1 MTADV
6 PPSVCSR
13 YRHRTSFY
21 DLVISTA
28 PARIHS
34 LRVDPAGR
42 GRYLGVVSNFGPK
55 GSAPFAS
62 YGSRLKWHEDRC
74 FEAGRP
80 ARVVPGPQSLRLE
93 QIPVGPHGLE
103 VTWDF
108 RFADEDFVTQLTW
121 TAAAGQHG
129 LWEAGWKLDGIAR
142 HIGDPTAIDGAPG
155 FRGPYRDRQQTW
167 LAWWEDDP
175 RYQHCLVTALLPGS
189 ADRGDA
195 TYLEVSEDRPV
206 SWGAWLAVSQP
217 GGISLPAGT
226 TFSAGRWRV
235 GASACPADTGFAAAL
250 GTAPAARARSGRPA
264 SKVGAARPAPGPY
277 GAPDSYD
284 SDLRAA
290 RDWGSRQAGEPAP
303 STPGT
308 AGVRRG
314 GDGAWLLTDGTV
326 LAALVPAADGG
337 YRPRCYVQRGGSWE
351 LALTGGPGRRYLE
364 AGADDTGTGLLVR
377 AESAG
382 PDGAPCSHSTEHW
395 TLRADP
401 PRIHVDSTD
410 VLVPGSTRHAPHEY
424 LVYPGGNPK
433 FDAGDGFDTLMG
445 PHLRPM
451 ADLVMG
457 QHAMRS
463 PAIGVQ
469 QGSAF
474 TALVPDLLFHR
485 QHGAFGIEES
495 PRHFGLF
502 LDLDVADQRADGPI
516 LRFGWGT
523 LEWTFSLWRVEEGYF
538 CRKLEEPAPRGT
550 VQLAY
555 DLMLEADAPAQGMI
569 ASAQQLLWST
579 IGHRYFA
586 QSTLPQTQPADS
598 AFDDAWSWGH
608 QLYEER
614 TVHGT
619 PVGAVRV
626 DREFPPDAM
635 FTTWFNSLRSSY
647 GIAANGR
654 SRGDNRLWQQGRAA
668 LSLLLSAPHDH
679 GAFPTIARFGPDLI
693 EWFGGHKNFADQMP
707 WGPSSY
713 NTFDMSWTAYWLLR
727 WHQDLGP
734 EPTAADFARQYGEF
748 LLRIQLDSGAIP
760 SWLRMSDL
768 AVNSHLRESAQTA
781 ASLLFL
787 AELATVTGDG
797 RYRDAA
803 CRAGHYVA
811 DQHVSRQ
818 RWDDFEV
825 YYSNAPK
832 SEGASDPLAG
842 MSAQD
847 TLSMHLAA
855 AGFLALA
862 RATRDEA
869 WLHPGQQALDQLLQ
883 YQAVWP
889 ASFLSLYTFGGFSVQ
904 NTDQEWNDA
913 RQAQVA
919 PTLLDYARATGRAD
933 YAERGIAALRA
944 SYATMCTPTA
954 EAINPRYFDY
964 QPRGWANE
972 NYAHNPY
979 DAPTTPVPTPH
990 FDWGVGT
997 ALAAFA
1003 EARNRFGDVWVD
1015 LAHDAAYGID
1025 DVAVTRFSAGDRLL
1039 ELELESRTPDH
1050 QVLVKADGMRAPSMR
1065 LRVNGIEIGPVT
1077 PAQMAAGVR
1086 VPTRFRGRI
1095 VHNPCRVAPPRAGT
1109 DLRLTASMSE
1119 GAGVMKAA
1127 VTYRIGDG
1135 GWHTE
1140 PMTVLPG
1147 GQLAATIPGTAITPD
1162 ALIEY
1167 YLTALTAGGPA
1178 RAPEVDPDQVPFQ
1191 LTVG

>member
-6 PPSVCSR
+6 LASVQGR
-13 YRHRTSFY
+13 YRHRTPFY
-21 DLVISTA
+21 DLIVSTA

-80 ARVVPGPQSLRLE
+80 ARVAQGPQSLRLE

-103 VTWDF
+103 VTWEF
-108 RFADEDFVTQLTW
+108 RFGDEDFVTGLTW
-121 TAAAGQHG
+121 TAATEQHG
-129 LWEAGWKLDGIAR
+129 LWEAGWKLDSIAR
-142 HIGDPTAIDGAPG
+142 HIGDAAATDAAPG
-155 FRGPYRDRQQTW
+155 FRGPYRDRHQAW

-175 RYQHCLVTALLPGS
+175 RYRHCLVTALLPGS

-195 TYLEVSEDRPV
+195 TYLEVSEDRPA

-217 GGISLPAGT
+217 GGIALPAGT
-226 TFSAGRWRV
+226 QFSAGRWRV
-235 GASACPADTGFAAAL
+235 GASARPADTSFAAAL
-250 GTAPAARARSGRPA
+250 GSAPAARAGSRCPA
-264 SKVGAARPAPGPY
+264 AATAG
-277 GAPDSYD
+277 SHD
-284 SDLRAA
+284 SDLPAA
-290 RDWGSRQAGEPAP
+290 RDWGSRQGGEPGP
-303 STPGT
+303 SSP
-308 AGVRRG
+308 AVRRG
-314 GDGAWLLTDGTV
+314 EDGTWLLTDGTV
-326 LAALVPAADGG
+326 LAALVPAQDGG
-337 YRPRCYVQRGGSWE
+337 YQARCYLRRGRNWE
-351 LALTGGPGRRYLE
+351 LALAGGPGRRYLE
-364 AGADDTGTGLLVR
+364 AGPDGTGTGLLVR

-382 PDGAPCSHSTEHW
+382 PDGTPRSRSTEHW
-395 TLRADP
+395 TLRAGP

-410 VLVPGSTRHAPHEY
+410 ALVPGSSWHAPHEY
-424 LVYPGGNPK
+424 LAYPGGIPK
-433 FDAGDGFDTLMG
+433 PGAGDGFDTVMG

-469 QGSAF
+469 HGSSFA
-474 TALVPDLLFHR
+474 ALVPDLLVHR
-485 QHGAFGIEES
+485 QHGAFGIEQS

-502 LDLDVADQRADGPI
+502 LDLDVADQRVDGAV
-516 LRFGWGT
+516 LRFGWAT

-538 CRKLEEPAPRGT
+538 CRKLDQPAPRST
-550 VQLAY
+550 VRLAY
-555 DLMLEADAPAQGMI
+555 DLLLDAAAPAQGMI
-569 ASAQQLLWST
+569 ASTQQLLWSAV
-579 IGHRYFA
+579 GHRYFT
-586 QSTLPQTQPADS
+586 QSTLPQTQPADR

-614 TVHGT
+614 TVRGT

-654 SRGDNRLWQQGRAA
+654 SRGDHRLWQQGRAA

-679 GAFPTIARFGPDLI
+679 GAFPTIARFGTDGI
-693 EWFGGHKNFADQMP
+693 EWFGGHKNFANQMP

-713 NTFDMSWTAYWLLR
+713 NTFDMGWTAYWVLR

-734 EPTAADFARQYGEF
+734 EPAAVDFARQYGQF
-748 LLRIQLDSGAIP
+748 LLGVQLDSGAVP

-768 AVNSHLRESAQTA
+768 AVDPHLRESAQTA

-787 AELATVTGDG
+787 AELATVTGEG

-803 CRAGHYVA
+803 CRAGDYVA
-811 DQHVSRQ
+811 GQHVSCQ

-832 SEGASDPLAG
+832 SEGATDPLSG

-862 RATRDEA
+862 RATGDQA
-869 WLHPGQQALDQLLQ
+869 WLRPGQQALDQLLQ

-954 EAINPRYFDY
+954 EVINPRYFDY

-979 DAPTTPVPTPH
+979 DAPTTPVPSPH

-1015 LAHDAAYGID
+1015 LAHDAAFGID
-1025 DVAVTRFSAGDRLL
+1025 DVAVTKFSAGDGLL
-1039 ELELESRTPDH
+1039 ELDLESTTAGH
-1050 QVLVKADGMRAPSMR
+1050 QVLLKADGMRAGSMR
-1065 LRVNGIEIGPVT
+1065 LRVNGAEIGLLT
-1077 PAQMAAGVR
+1077 PGQLAAGVR
-1086 VPTRFRGRI
+1086 VPTRLRCRI

-1109 DLRLTASMSE
+1109 GLRLTAGVAE
-1119 GAGVMKAA
+1119 EAGVTRAA

-1135 GWHTE
+1135 AWQTG

-1147 GQLAATIPGTAITPD
+1147 GQLAGTIPGAAIAPD
-1162 ALIEY
+1162 AVIDY
-1167 YLTALTAGGPA
+1167 YLTAVTDGGLVS
-1178 RAPEVDPDQVPFQ
+1178 APEVDPEQVPFR
-1191 LTVG
+1191 LTAG

>member
-1 MTADV
+1 
-6 PPSVCSR
+6 
-13 YRHRTSFY
+13 
-21 DLVISTA
+21 
-28 PARIHS
+28 
-34 LRVDPAGR
+34 
-42 GRYLGVVSNFGPK
+42 
-55 GSAPFAS
+55 
-62 YGSRLKWHEDRC
+62 
-74 FEAGRP
+74 
-80 ARVVPGPQSLRLE
+80 
-93 QIPVGPHGLE
+93 
-103 VTWDF
+103 
-108 RFADEDFVTQLTW
+108 
-121 TAAAGQHG
+121 
-129 LWEAGWKLDGIAR
+129 
-142 HIGDPTAIDGAPG
+142 
-155 FRGPYRDRQQTW
+155 
-167 LAWWEDDP
+167 
-175 RYQHCLVTALLPGS
+175 
-189 ADRGDA
+189 
-195 TYLEVSEDRPV
+195 
-206 SWGAWLAVSQP
+206 
-217 GGISLPAGT
+217 
-226 TFSAGRWRV
+226 
-235 GASACPADTGFAAAL
+235 
-250 GTAPAARARSGRPA
+250 
-264 SKVGAARPAPGPY
+264 
-277 GAPDSYD
+277 
-284 SDLRAA
+284 
-290 RDWGSRQAGEPAP
+290 
-303 STPGT
+303 
-308 AGVRRG
+308 
-314 GDGAWLLTDGTV
+314 
-326 LAALVPAADGG
+326 
-337 YRPRCYVQRGGSWE
+337 
-351 LALTGGPGRRYLE
+351 
-364 AGADDTGTGLLVR
+364 
-377 AESAG
+377 
-382 PDGAPCSHSTEHW
+382 
-395 TLRADP
+395 
-401 PRIHVDSTD
+401 
-410 VLVPGSTRHAPHEY
+410 
-424 LVYPGGNPK
+424 
-433 FDAGDGFDTLMG
+433 
-445 PHLRPM
+445 
-451 ADLVMG
+451 
-457 QHAMRS
+457 
-463 PAIGVQ
+463 
-469 QGSAF
+469 
-474 TALVPDLLFHR
+474 
-485 QHGAFGIEES
+485 
-495 PRHFGLF
+495 
-502 LDLDVADQRADGPI
+502 
-516 LRFGWGT
+516 
-523 LEWTFSLWRVEEGYF
+523 
-538 CRKLEEPAPRGT
+538 
-550 VQLAY
+550 
-555 DLMLEADAPAQGMI
+555 
-569 ASAQQLLWST
+569 
-579 IGHRYFA
+579 
-586 QSTLPQTQPADS
+586 
-598 AFDDAWSWGH
+598 
-608 QLYEER
+608 
-614 TVHGT
+614 
-619 PVGAVRV
+619 
-626 DREFPPDAM
+626 
-635 FTTWFNSLRSSY
+635 
-647 GIAANGR
+647 
-654 SRGDNRLWQQGRAA
+654 
-668 LSLLLSAPHDH
+668 
-679 GAFPTIARFGPDLI
+679 
-693 EWFGGHKNFADQMP
+693 MP

-713 NTFDMSWTAYWLLR
+713 NTFDMSWTAYWVLR

-768 AVNSHLRESAQTA
+768 AVDPHLRESAQTA

-787 AELATVTGDG
+787 AELAMVTGDG

-862 RATRDEA
+862 RATGDEG
-869 WLHPGQQALDQLLQ
+869 WLRPGQQALDQVLQ

-1039 ELELESRTPDH
+1039 ELELESRTPGH
-1050 QVLVKADGMRAPSMR
+1050 QVLVKAGGMRAPSMR

-1077 PAQMAAGVR
+1077 PAQLAAGVR

-1147 GQLAATIPGTAITPD
+1147 GQLAGTIPGAAIRLD
-1162 ALIEY
+1162 AVIEY

-1178 RAPEVDPDQVPFQ
+1178 RAPEVDPDQVPFR

>member
-1 MTADV
+1 VTANV
-6 PPSVCSR
+6 LPSVRSR
-13 YRHRTSFY
+13 YRHRTPFY
-21 DLVISTA
+21 DLVVSTA

-34 LRVDPAGR
+34 LQVDPSGR

-103 VTWDF
+103 VTWNF
-108 RFADEDFVTQLTW
+108 WFADEDFVTELRW
-121 TAAAGQHG
+121 SAATVQHG

-142 HIGDPTAIDGAPG
+142 HIGDGGAIDSPPG
-155 FRGPYRDRQQTW
+155 FRGAYRDREQAW

-175 RYQHCLVTALLPGS
+175 RYRHCLVTALLPRS
-189 ADRGDA
+189 SDRGDA
-195 TYLEVSEDRPV
+195 CYLEVSQDRPV

-226 TFSAGRWRV
+226 EFSAGKWRV
-235 GASACPADTGFAAAL
+235 GASARPADTAFAAAL
-250 GTAPAARARSGRPA
+250 GTTPGAGTRSGHAAPRP
-264 SKVGAARPAPGPY
+264 SGAPGRY
-277 GAPDSYD
+277 G
-284 SDLRAA
+284 SDLHAA
-290 RDWGSRQAGEPAP
+290 RDWNIRQAAGPADGR
-303 STPGT
+303 SGA

-314 GDGAWLLTDGTV
+314 DDGAWLLTDGTV
-326 LAALVPAADGG
+326 LAALVPVTEGG
-337 YRPRCYVQRGGSWE
+337 YRARCYVRHDGDWH
-351 LALTGGPGRRYLE
+351 LALTGGPGRRYLD
-364 AGADDTGTGLLVR
+364 ASPDDTGTGLLVR
-377 AESAG
+377 AESAD
-382 PDGAPCSHSTEHW
+382 PDGTPRSHSTEHW

-401 PRIHVDSTD
+401 PRIHIDSTD
-410 VLVPGSTRHAPHEY
+410 ALLPGSTMPAPHEY
-424 LVYPGGNPK
+424 LAYPGGHPK
-433 FDAGDGFDTLMG
+433 PGTGDGFDTLMG

-474 TALVPDLLFHR
+474 AALVPDLLVHR

-516 LRFGWGT
+516 LRFGWAT
-523 LEWTFSLWRVEEGYF
+523 MEWTYSLWRVEEGYF
-538 CRKLEEPAPRGT
+538 CRKLEEPAPRGS
-550 VQLAY
+550 VRLAY
-555 DLMLEADAPAQGMI
+555 DLLLDAAAPAQGVI
-569 ASAQQLLWST
+569 ASAQKLLWSSV
-579 IGHRYFA
+579 GHRYFS
-586 QSTLPQTQPADS
+586 QSTLPQTQPAGS

-619 PVGAVRV
+619 RVGAVRV

-654 SRGDNRLWQQGRAA
+654 SRGDDTLWRQGHAG

-679 GAFPTIARFGPDLI
+679 GAFPTIARFGPEKI
-693 EWFGGHKNFADQMP
+693 EWFGGHKNFANQMP

-713 NTFDMSWTAYWLLR
+713 NTFDMSWTAYWVLR

-734 EPTAADFARQYGEF
+734 EPAAVGFARQYGEF
-748 LLRIQLDSGAIP
+748 LLRVQLDSGAVP
-760 SWLRMSDL
+760 SWLRMCDL
-768 AVNSHLRESAQTA
+768 AIDPHLRESAQTA

-787 AELATVTGDG
+787 AELAMVTGDD
-797 RYRDAA
+797 RFREAA
-803 CRAGHYVA
+803 CRAGRYVA
-811 DQHVSRQ
+811 DEHVSNQ

-862 RATRDEA
+862 RATGDRA
-869 WLHPGQQALDQLLQ
+869 WLGPGQRALDQLLQ

-889 ASFLSLYTFGGFSVQ
+889 ATFLSLYTFGGFSVQ

-919 PTLLDYARATGRAD
+919 PTLLDYARATGRGD

-964 QPRGWANE
+964 QPRGWGNE

-1003 EARNRFGDVWVD
+1003 EVRNRFGDVWVD
-1015 LAHDAAYGID
+1015 LAHYAAYGID
-1025 DVAVTRFSAGDRLL
+1025 DVAVTRFSAGDGLL
-1039 ELELESRTPDH
+1039 ELDLESRTAGH
-1050 QVLVKADGMRAPSMR
+1050 EVLVKADGMRVPSMR

-1077 PAQMAAGVR
+1077 PAQLAGGVR

-1095 VHNPCRVAPPRAGT
+1095 VHNPCRVAPLRAGT
-1109 DLRLTASMSE
+1109 DLRLTADVSQ
-1119 GAGVMKAA
+1119 GTGVMNAT
-1127 VTYRIGDG
+1127 VTYRVGDG
-1135 GWHTE
+1135 HWHTE
-1140 PMTVLPG
+1140 PMTMLPS
-1147 GQLAATIPGTAITPD
+1147 GQLAGSIPGASITQG
-1162 ALIEY
+1162 AVIEY
-1167 YLTALTAGGPA
+1167 YLSALTSGGPA
-1178 RAPEVDPDQVPFQ
+1178 QAPEVDPDQVPFR

>member
-1 MTADV
+1 VRVRD
-6 PPSVCSR
+6 R
-13 YRHRTSFY
+13 YRHRTPFY
-21 DLVISTA
+21 DLVVSTA
-28 PARIHS
+28 PARIGS

-80 ARVVPGPQSLRLE
+80 ARVVEGPGSLRLE
-93 QIPVGPHGLE
+93 RIPVGPHGLE

-108 RFADEDFVTQLTW
+108 QYGDEDFVTGLTW
-121 TAAAGQHG
+121 IAAAEQHG

-142 HIGDPTAIDGAPG
+142 HIGDAAAIDSAPG
-155 FRGPYRDRQQTW
+155 FRGPYRDRQQAW

-175 RYQHCLVTALLPGS
+175 RYRHSLVTALLPGS

-206 SWGAWLAVSQP
+206 SWGAWLAVSRP
-217 GGISLPAGT
+217 GGIGLAAGT
-226 TFSAGRWRV
+226 EFSAGRWRV
-235 GASACPADTGFAAAL
+235 GASARPADTAFAAAL
-250 GTAPAARARSGRPA
+250 GTGGRVVDAAAGVPA
-264 SKVGAARPAPGPY
+264 SCE
-277 GAPDSYD
+277 
-284 SDLRAA
+284 SDLAA
-290 RDWGSRQAGEPAP
+290 ALNWAAGEPAP
-303 STPGT
+303 
-308 AGVRRG
+308 GVHRG
-314 GDGAWLLTDGTV
+314 ADGAWLLTDGTV

-337 YRPRCYVQRGGSWE
+337 YLARFYARRDGSWE
-351 LALTGGPGRRYLE
+351 LALTGGPGRRYPG
-364 AGADDTGTGLLVR
+364 AGPDGTGTGLLVR
-377 AESAG
+377 TESVFSRG
-382 PDGAPCSHSTEHW
+382 TEHW

-410 VLVPGSTRHAPHEY
+410 VLVPGSTEHAPHEY
-424 LVYPGGNPK
+424 VAYPGGNPK
-433 FDAGDGFDTLMG
+433 PDGFDTLIG

-469 QGSAF
+469 QGTSFA
-474 TALVPDLLFHR
+474 ALVPDLLTHR
-485 QHGAFGIEES
+485 RHGAFGIEES
-495 PRHFGLF
+495 ERHFGLY
-502 LDLDVADQRADGPI
+502 LDLDIADQRADGAI

-523 LEWTFSLWRVEEGYF
+523 QEWTFSLWRVEEGYF
-538 CRKLEEPAPRGT
+538 CRRLGEPAPRDT
-550 VQLAY
+550 VRLAY
-555 DLMLEADAPAQGMI
+555 DLLLDATALPQGVI
-569 ASAQQLLWST
+569 ASTQRLLWSAV
-579 IGHRYFA
+579 GHRYFA

-608 QLYEER
+608 TLWQGR
-614 TVHGT
+614 TVDGT
-619 PVGAVRV
+619 RVGAVRV

-654 SRGDNRLWQQGRAA
+654 DRGDDELFQQGRAG
-668 LSLLLSAPHDH
+668 LSLLLSAPHEH
-679 GAFPTIARFGPDLI
+679 GAFPTIARFGPDEI
-693 EWFGGHKNFADQMP
+693 EWYGGHKNFANQMP
-707 WGPSSY
+707 WGPASY

-734 EPTAADFARQYGEF
+734 EPAAVGFARQYGEF

-768 AVNSHLRESAQTA
+768 TVDPHLRESAQTA
-781 ASLLFL
+781 ASVLLL
-787 AELATVTGDG
+787 AELGAVTGEG
-797 RYRDAA
+797 RYLDAA
-803 CRAGHYVA
+803 RRAGRYVA
-811 DQHVSRQ
+811 ERHVSRQ
-818 RWDDFEV
+818 CWDDFEV

-832 SEGASDPLAG
+832 SEGAADPLSG

-862 RATRDEA
+862 RATGDEA
-869 WLHPGQQALDQLLQ
+869 WLGPGQRALDQLLQ

-933 YAERGIAALRA
+933 YAERGVAALRA

-1015 LAHDAAYGID
+1015 LAHGTAHGID
-1025 DVAVTRFSAGDRLL
+1025 DVAVIGFNASDDAL
-1039 ELELESRTPDH
+1039 ELELESRTAGH
-1050 QVLVKADGMRAPSMR
+1050 QVLVKADGMRVPNLL
-1065 LRVNGIEIGPVT
+1065 LRVNGAEIGPVT
-1077 PAQMAAGVR
+1077 PAQLAAGVR
-1086 VPTRFRGRI
+1086 VSTRFRDRI
-1095 VHNPCRVAPPRAGT
+1095 VHNSCRVPPPVAGA
-1109 DLRLTASMSE
+1109 DLELTARVTDGS
-1119 GAGVMKAA
+1119 GVMEAS
-1127 VTYRIGDG
+1127 VTYRVSEGDWRTAPMAVLAG
-1135 GWHTE
+1135 GRLT
-1140 PMTVLPG
+1140 G
-1147 GQLAATIPGTAITPD
+1147 TIPGAAITPN
-1162 ALIEY
+1162 AVIEY
-1167 YLTALTAGGPA
+1167 YLTAMTAGGPA
-1178 RAPEVDPDQVPFQ
+1178 QAPEVDPDQVPFR
-1191 LTVG
+1191 LVVG

>member
-1 MTADV
+1 MTVTADV
-6 PPSVCSR
+6 LPHVNAR
-13 YRHRTSFY
+13 YRHRTPFY
-21 DLVISTA
+21 EVVISTA

-34 LRVDPAGR
+34 LRVDPTGQ

-80 ARVVPGPQSLRLE
+80 AAVVAGTQSLRLE

-103 VTWDF
+103 VSWEF
-108 RFADEDFVTQLTW
+108 LFADEDFLTRLTW
-121 TAAAGQHG
+121 MAVAEQHG

-142 HIGDPTAIDGAPG
+142 HIGDVTAIDGAPG
-155 FRGPYRDRQQTW
+155 FRGPYRDRQQAW

-175 RYQHCLVTALLPGS
+175 RYRHCLVTALLPGS

-217 GGISLPAGT
+217 GGIALPAGT
-226 TFSAGRWRV
+226 EFSAGQWRV
-235 GASACPADTGFAAAL
+235 GASACPADTSFAAAL
-250 GTAPAARARSGRPA
+250 GTAPRR
-264 SKVGAARPAPGPY
+264 APGPGAAY
-277 GAPDSYD
+277 GASTRQH
-284 SDLRAA
+284 SDLPAA
-290 RDWGSRQAGEPAP
+290 RDWGSRQTGEPG
-303 STPGT
+303 PGSP
-308 AGVRRG
+308 GVRRG
-314 GDGAWLLTDGTV
+314 EDGAWLLTNGTV
-326 LAALVPAADGG
+326 LAALVPVQDGG
-337 YRPRCYVQRGGSWE
+337 YSARCYVRRAGNWE
-351 LALTGGPGRRYLE
+351 LALTGGPGRRYVQVGLD
-364 AGADDTGTGLLVR
+364 GTGTGLLVR

-382 PDGAPCSHSTEHW
+382 LDGEPCSHSTEHW

-401 PRIHVDSTD
+401 PRIHVESTD
-410 VLVPGSTRHAPHEY
+410 VLLPGSAGHAAHEY
-424 LVYPGGNPK
+424 LAYPGGNSK
-433 FDAGDGFDTLMG
+433 FEADGGFDTIMG

-451 ADLVMG
+451 ADLVIG

-474 TALVPDLLFHR
+474 AALVPDLLVHR

-502 LDLDVADQRADGPI
+502 LDVDIADQQVDSPI
-516 LRFGWGT
+516 LRFGWAT

-538 CRKLEEPAPRGT
+538 CRKLAEPPPRDM
-550 VQLAY
+550 VRLAY
-555 DLMLEADAPAQGMI
+555 DLLLGADAPAQGMI
-569 ASAQQLLWST
+569 ASAQKLLWST
-579 IGHRYFA
+579 VGHRYFS

-598 AFDDAWSWGH
+598 AFDDAWSWGR

-614 TVHGT
+614 MVHGT
-619 PVGAVRV
+619 LVGAVRV

-654 SRGDNRLWQQGRAA
+654 DRGDERLWQQGRAA
-668 LSLLLSAPHDH
+668 LSLLLSAPHDR
-679 GAFPTIARFGPDLI
+679 GAFPTIARFGRDEI
-693 EWFGGHKNFADQMP
+693 EWFGGHRNFANQMP
-707 WGPSSY
+707 WGPTSY

-734 EPTAADFARQYGEF
+734 EPVAVDFARQYGDF
-748 LLRIQLDSGAIP
+748 LLRAQLESGAIP

-768 AVNSHLRESAQTA
+768 AVDPHLRESAQTA

-787 AELATVTGDG
+787 AELAAITGDG

-811 DQHVSRQ
+811 RQHVSCQ

-832 SEGASDPLAG
+832 SEGANDPLGG
-842 MSAQD
+842 MTAQD

-862 RATRDEA
+862 RATGDEA
-869 WLHPGQQALDQLLQ
+869 WLRPGQQALDQLLQ

-919 PTLLDYARATGRAD
+919 PTLLDYAHATGRAD

-944 SYATMCTPTA
+944 AYATMCTPTA

-1015 LAHDAAYGID
+1015 LAHHAAFGID
-1025 DVAVTRFSAGDRLL
+1025 DVAVTRFNAGDRLL
-1039 ELELESRTPDH
+1039 ELDLESRTPGH
-1050 QVLVKADGMRAPSMR
+1050 QVLVKAGGMRVPSMR
-1065 LRVNGIEIGPVT
+1065 LRVNGLEIGPLT
-1077 PAQMAAGVR
+1077 PGQLAAGIR

-1095 VHNPCRVAPPRAGT
+1095 VHNPCRVGPPRAGT
-1109 DLRLTASMSE
+1109 DLWLTATVTA
-1119 GAGVMKAA
+1119 GAGVMKASL
-1127 VTYRIGDG
+1127 TYRVGDG
-1135 GWHTE
+1135 SWRTE
-1140 PMTVLPG
+1140 PMIVLPD
-1147 GQLAATIPGTAITPD
+1147 GQLAGTIPGAAITPD
-1162 ALIEY
+1162 AVIEY
-1167 YLTALTAGGPA
+1167 YLTAETAGGA
-1178 RAPEVDPDQVPFQ
+1178 AQAPEVDPDQVPFR
-1191 LTVG
+1191 LAVG